1 MIDNNLPPHPG
12 EILVEE
18 FLDPLG
24 LTQTKFAEKLG
35 VPLQR
40 INEIARGRRGVTSE
54 TAWLF
59 AGAFG
64 TSPEFWMNLQV
75 SYDLATTRPKKLA
88 RRLVRP
94 GTHSASA
101 RKAS

>member
-1 MIDNNLPPHPG
+1 MLDNNLPPHPG

-24 LTQTKFAEKLG
+24 LAQTTLAAKLG

-40 INEIARGRRGVTSE
+40 INEIARGRRGITSE

-75 SYDLATTRPKKLA
+75 SYDLATTRPKKMA
-88 RRLVRP
+88 KRLVAA
-94 GTHSASA
+94 GAHSVAK
-101 RKAS
+101 KAS

>member
-40 INEIARGRRGVTSE
+40 INEIRSWPSRCHVGDGLALRRRIRNFS
-54 TAWLF
+54 
-59 AGAFG
+59 
-64 TSPEFWMNLQV
+64 
-75 SYDLATTRPKKLA
+75 
-88 RRLVRP
+88 
-94 GTHSASA
+94 
-101 RKAS
+101 